1 LRVRREHNFAR
12 LLGNDDVRSGRRLR
26 PAKLEQE
33 CEYDNLVLSPPRASF
48 ASFTKSIA
56 RRCAPATL
64 SLMPPTRWREEV
76 AALLADAAQALIARQ
91 DRQVVAKLGTALAY
105 LEKAELSSQPGA
117 RELLT
122 KVRSMAPEQE
132 TERFRFTTD
141 ELEEIKR
148 RVKGE

>member
-1 LRVRREHNFAR
+1 
-12 LLGNDDVRSGRRLR
+12 
-26 PAKLEQE
+26 
-33 CEYDNLVLSPPRASF
+33 
-48 ASFTKSIA
+48 
-56 RRCAPATL
+56 
-64 SLMPPTRWREEV
+64 MPPTRWREEV